1 MLTSVKS
8 PHVILAALAAG
19 GDGAKLDPVQIQ
31 HLLFLIDSTVPEWV
45 GGPHFEFTPG
55 PIGPFDQSIKTS
67 ILKLCREGHLFT
79 ETGDRRVLLALTS
92 QGWDTGSVVLKRLDA
107 RIGRYLSELHAWVR
121 SHNFG
126 QRLSDIQSRFPHA
139 VTHRAP
145 MASIRGGDEDPRRSL
160 IQAYAQQPRRFAF
173 LKGLGRVVDL
183 YGTLNDNDHVLSTL
197 QASRKGSA
205 LAGNTWT
212 EVGDYLREAMAQFM
226 TEFPPSEGN
235 DDIRVA

>member
-1 MLTSVKS
+1 MHASVKP

-31 HLLFLIDSTVPEWV
+31 HLLFLIDTTVPDWV
-45 GGPHFEFTPG
+45 GGPHFEFVSG
-55 PIGPFDQSIKTS
+55 PIGPFDQSVKAS
-67 ILKLCREGHLFT
+67 LLELCREGHLLT
-79 ETGDRRVLLALTS
+79 ETGARGILLALTP
-92 QGWDTGSVVLKRLDA
+92 QGWDLGSVVLKRLDA
-107 RIGRYLSELHAWVR
+107 SIGLYLSELHAWAR

-139 VTHRAP
+139 VTHRMP
-145 MASIRGGDEDPRRSL
+145 MASTQGRDEDPRRSL
-160 IQAYAQQPRRFAF
+160 IRAYAQQPRRFAF

-197 QASRKGSA
+197 QASRKGSV

-212 EVGDYLREAMAQFM
+212 EVGDYLREAMAQFV
-226 TEFPPSEGN
+226 TEFPPSEGS
-235 DDIRVA
+235 DDVRIA